1 MAKKRS
7 RLEIVIDVLDTL
19 SKRATNP
26 TKLATLV
33 NMPYDRLMKLL
44 EELTAK
50 GIIQWEEQGR
60 SQIITLTPQGHRL
73 HEELRRVRKLLR
85 DYGMID

>member
-7 RLEIVIDVLDTL
+7 KLEIVIDVLDVL
-19 SKRATNP
+19 SRRAVNP

-33 NMPYDRLMKLL
+33 NMPYDRLMRLL
-44 EELTAK
+44 EELTSK

-60 SQIITLTPQGHRL
+60 SQTITLTPQGHQPC
-73 HEELRRVRKLLR
+73 EELRRVRKLLR
-85 DYGMID
+85 DYGVLE